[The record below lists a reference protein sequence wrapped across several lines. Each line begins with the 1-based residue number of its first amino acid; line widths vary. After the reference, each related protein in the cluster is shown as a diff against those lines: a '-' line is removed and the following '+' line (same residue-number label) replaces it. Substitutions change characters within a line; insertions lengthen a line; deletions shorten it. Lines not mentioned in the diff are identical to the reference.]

1 MVRTVM
7 EKKVDGGDVYSVL
20 RDDIIN
26 LRLRPG
32 AFFSIRDLCAFYNV
46 GRSPGREALIR
57 LEQEGLVTFLP
68 QRGTMI
74 SKLDLERIDNERY
87 IRRSIEENVMRDF
100 VGMFSNSVILHLEEM
115 IREQRV
121 LHKGGDHRGFLDAD
135 DRFHRVFYQGA
146 EREYCCDVIDK
157 ECSNYRRM
165 RLLAQMTDN
174 DAMEKT
180 IEEHVQL
187 VNAVALRDMERVM
200 SCFSLHLDQIKSQE
214 RKILRRFGD
223 LFQNVSGA
231 ERKENPDL
239 DTDFL
244 LSIRGRGL

>member
-1 MVRTVM
+1 M
-7 EKKVDGGDVYSVL
+7 EKKVEGNDVYSVL

-32 AFFSIRDLCAFYNV
+32 AFFSIRDLCTFYNV

-100 VGMFSNSVILHLEEM
+100 VGMFSNTVILRLEEM
-115 IREQRV
+115 LREQRA
-121 LHKGGDHRGFLDAD
+121 LQEEQDQRGFLDAD
-135 DRFHRVFYQGA
+135 DRFHQVFYQQAG
-146 EREYCCDVIDK
+146 REYCCSVIDK

-165 RLLAQMTDN
+165 RLLAQMTDP
-174 DAMEKT
+174 DAMEKS
-180 IEEHVQL
+180 IDEHAAL
-187 VNAVALRDMERVM
+187 VDAVSMRDMEKVM
-200 SCFSLHLDQIKSQE
+200 SCFYLHLDRIKSQE
-214 RKILRRFGD
+214 RKIVRRFAD
-223 LFQNVSGA
+223 LFQA
-231 ERKENPDL
+231 EGGQEHKENHDL
-239 DTDFL
+239 NTDFL
-244 LSIRGRGL
+244 VSIRGRGL

>member
-32 AFFSIRDLCAFYNV
+32 AFFSIRDLCTFYNV

-74 SKLDLERIDNERY
+74 SKLDLQRIDNERY

-115 IREQRV
+115 LREQRT
-121 LHKGGDHRGFLDAD
+121 LQKKQDHRGFLDAD
-135 DRFHRVFYQGA
+135 DQFHRVFYQGA
-146 EREYCCDVIDK
+146 GREYCCDVIDK

-165 RLLAQMTDN
+165 RLLAQMTDQN
-174 DAMEKT
+174 AMENT
-180 IEEHVQL
+180 IEEHAEL
-187 VNAVALRDMERVM
+187 VNAVAMRDIERVM
-200 SCFSLHLDQIKSQE
+200 SCFYLHLDCIKSQE
-214 RKILRRFGD
+214 RKIIRRFAD
-223 LFQNVSGA
+223 LFQDGTGQ

>member
-1 MVRTVM
+1 M
-7 EKKVDGGDVYSVL
+7 EKKVEGNDVYSVL

-100 VGMFSNSVILHLEEM
+100 VGMFSNTVILRLEEM
-115 IREQRV
+115 IQEQRV
-121 LHKGGDHRGFLDAD
+121 LQKVQDHRGFLDAD
-135 DRFHRVFYQGA
+135 DRFHQVFYQQAG
-146 EREYCCDVIDK
+146 REYCCSVIDK

-165 RLLAQMTDN
+165 RLLAQMTDPG
-174 DAMEKT
+174 AMEKT
-180 IEEHVQL
+180 IDEHAAL
-187 VNAVALRDMERVM
+187 INAVSMRDMEKVM
-200 SCFSLHLDQIKSQE
+200 TCFYLHLDCIKSQE
-214 RKILRRFGD
+214 RKIIRRFAD
-223 LFQNVSGA
+223 LFQDESGL
-231 ERKENPDL
+231 ERKENHDL
-239 DTDFL
+239 NTDFL
-244 LSIRGRGL
+244 VSIRGRGL